1 MARVGGTEPEAAG
14 HGLVGRGVGQAVK
27 RGGEGVIGRDGGKR
41 GGEKRG
47 EEGEE
52 ESEGGFGD
60 VEEVGPAGVVVG
72 GGGEEA
78 VEPALL
84 GRLGRERPGGG
95 RGGEEGGEEGL
106 QD

>member
-1 MARVGGTEPEAAG
+1 M
-14 HGLVGRGVGQAVK
+14 GQAVK

-60 VEEVGPAGVVVG
+60 VEEVGPSGVVVG

-78 VEPALL
+78 VEPALFGSF

-106 QD
+106 QG